1 LLHAPGWD
9 HVYGNYGHITR
20 NASPASVSLT
30 DSVYFVEGFALRGP
44 SAQAF
49 RRRIWIDQECAAHQR
64 RLVEGDCKDGEGV
77 EDWRD
82 FGSDSEDLSDESDI
96 STWTEWDK

>member
-1 LLHAPGWD
+1 LLHAPGWH
-9 HVYGNYGHITR
+9 HVYGNYGHITP

-30 DSVYFVEGFALRGP
+30 DSVYFVEGFALRRP
-44 SAQAF
+44 SAGGLSSAYLD
-49 RRRIWIDQECAAHQR
+49 R
-64 RLVEGDCKDGEGV
+64 KDGEGV